1 MEDALKFLNGIDAEL
16 LKTELIAFLQA
27 EDMDE
32 WAFAFVDYI
41 EEDFSRG
48 DCEE

>member
-1 MEDALKFLNGIDAEL
+1 MDKLGYLNKLNAEL
-16 LKTELIAFLQA
+16 LKTELLAFLSNEGTEEFTDSLVA
-27 EDMDE
+27 
-32 WAFAFVDYI
+32 YI

>member
-1 MEDALKFLNGIDAEL
+1 MDKLRYLNELDAEL
-16 LKTELIAFLQA
+16 LKTELLAFLSN
-27 EDMDE
+27 EDTEEFTDML
-32 WAFAFVDYI
+32 VDYI